1 MNSKEK
7 EKSLL
12 EIAVAL
18 LQRKRKPQ
26 KINDIIKEVMSIKGI
41 KPSEIEQYVA
51 QFLLDFM
58 KSGHFVYCGNDCW
71 DLKERQKVSISDK
84 DGDYEEI
91 YYGKEAE
98 ESELGAENNNT
109 PAYKNTSETDEN
121 DEDEEFDED
130 GDDLSREFDD
140 LEEDT
145 SSELTEVE
153 VEDEIE
159 ADEDGEEDEKDDEF
173 DFE

>member
-58 KSGHFVYCGNDCW
+58 KSGYFVYCGNDCW

-109 PAYKNTSETDEN
+109 PAYKNTSEN
-121 DEDEEFDED
+121 
-130 GDDLSREFDD
+130 R
-140 LEEDT
+140 
-145 SSELTEVE
+145 
-153 VEDEIE
+153 
-159 ADEDGEEDEKDDEF
+159 
-173 DFE
+173 